1 MANRVREPYLE
12 LKGWLAEHNVRQSEL
27 AEVLDTT
34 SNYVNKKI
42 NGTGSDFT
50 LLEARKL
57 VKHFGMPGS
66 IFFTIHVPIRE
77 QNNPD
82 LQPA

>member
-1 MANRVREPYLE
+1 MTNRVREPYLE
-12 LKGWLAEHNVRQSEL
+12 LKGWLVEHNVKQSEV
-27 AEVLDTT
+27 AKVLNTS
-34 SNYVNKKI
+34 SNYINKKI

-66 IFFTIHVPIRE
+66 IFFTVLVPIRE
-77 QNNPD
+77 QNN
-82 LQPA
+82 LQSA